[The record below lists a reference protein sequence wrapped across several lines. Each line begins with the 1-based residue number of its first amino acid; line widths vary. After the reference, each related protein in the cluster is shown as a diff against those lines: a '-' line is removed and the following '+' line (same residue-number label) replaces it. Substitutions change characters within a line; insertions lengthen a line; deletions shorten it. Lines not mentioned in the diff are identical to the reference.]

1 MAHARENRGA
11 LLSPLLGELVICQLF
26 SLEIFCG
33 RFASLEHECLMADED
48 DIIHIF
54 QTIMRLF
61 YSFNYSFSDLNG
73 ICGPCPSM
81 NGIDRR
87 LQPVTVGLMLFR
99 VFPMRI
105 HQHVYVHQH
114 HEGSSMMSS
123 NERPLS
129 KSTPGF
135 TPGPETVI
143 NRIVSCCVLDF
154 ARDSRKAFS
163 TRRARETLSSS
174 ARCLAA
180 ISN

>member
-1 MAHARENRGA
+1 MNVLEEGMAHARENRGA

-87 LQPVTVGLMLFR
+87 LQPFLIYLV
-99 VFPMRI
+99 
-105 HQHVYVHQH
+105 HV
-114 HEGSSMMSS
+114 SISMEMNLRAISRS
-123 NERPLS
+123 LGI
-129 KSTPGF
+129 GF
-135 TPGPETVI
+135 
-143 NRIVSCCVLDF
+143 
-154 ARDSRKAFS
+154 
-163 TRRARETLSSS
+163 
-174 ARCLAA
+174 AA
-180 ISN
+180 IP